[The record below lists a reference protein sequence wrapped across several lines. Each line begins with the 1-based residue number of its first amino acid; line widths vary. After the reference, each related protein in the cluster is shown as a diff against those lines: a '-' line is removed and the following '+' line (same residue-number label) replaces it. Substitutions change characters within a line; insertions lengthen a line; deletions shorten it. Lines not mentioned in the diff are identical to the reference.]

1 MITEAASQRLR
12 RTSPGAQQGDD
23 VESRARWRGLRART
37 PQRLLA
43 TGLTHHHGR
52 LKLAST
58 ASLGPPRSS
67 PLLPSRLLPA
77 RGGLRRGRLCTESA
91 RNAIIQP
98 ASQIAPENTNDAQRD
113 ISFFPAIQATPS
125 IDYFAAASGDSP
137 TDARSGKGPANR
149 MPRRFTT
156 SLLNR
161 LRLIFLTRQ
170 AVLLAYKNESQRR
183 LPTALTGGSRR
194 TDI

>member
-1 MITEAASQRLR
+1 MARITCANAAAASRYGPDASSRQTKISVDGVARAAEKLPSSSVALA
-12 RTSPGAQQGDD
+12 T
-23 VESRARWRGLRART
+23 RAR
-37 PQRLLA
+37 RL
-43 TGLTHHHGR
+43 TTWTSMHR
-52 LKLAST
+52 E
-58 ASLGPPRSS
+58 R
-67 PLLPSRLLPA
+67 
-77 RGGLRRGRLCTESA
+77 
-91 RNAIIQP
+91 
-98 ASQIAPENTNDAQRD
+98 AQRD
-113 ISFFPAIQATPS
+113 QPTGVSNCPRKRQRRATRYFFSAIPATPS

-137 TDARSGKGPANR
+137 TDAISGKGPANR

>member
-1 MITEAASQRLR
+1 MARITCANAAAASRYGPDASSRQTKISVDGVARAAEKLPSSVALA
-12 RTSPGAQQGDD
+12 T
-23 VESRARWRGLRART
+23 RAR
-37 PQRLLA
+37 RL
-43 TGLTHHHGR
+43 TTWTSMHR
-52 LKLAST
+52 E
-58 ASLGPPRSS
+58 R
-67 PLLPSRLLPA
+67 
-77 RGGLRRGRLCTESA
+77 
-91 RNAIIQP
+91 
-98 ASQIAPENTNDAQRD
+98 AQRD
-113 ISFFPAIQATPS
+113 HPTGVSNCPRKHQRCATRYFFFFPAIQATPS